1 MKTTLMF
8 LSLAIILLSCNSEK
22 RQNNDVI
29 IGKYLYLTN
38 DGVLHCKQDC
48 VGVILAKD
56 EDGHKVTGM
65 NFIDT
70 LEFTD
75 DKYMSYCTRCFNDAR
90 YEQVQRMIRR
100 NDKDRTMPGVETSSK
115 YELIVNGKTY
125 KISKSNIDK
134 YGWNKYSEFYP
145 NATVRMQD
153 ESKED
158 YDIPLDSIERAISEG
173 LNFYISE

>member
-1 MKTTLMF
+1 M
-8 LSLAIILLSCNSEK
+8 
-22 RQNNDVI
+22 
-29 IGKYLYLTN
+29 YLTN

-100 NDKDRTMPGVETSSK
+100 NDKDRTMPGVS
-115 YELIVNGKTY
+115 L
-125 KISKSNIDK
+125 
-134 YGWNKYSEFYP
+134 P
-145 NATVRMQD
+145 
-153 ESKED
+153 
-158 YDIPLDSIERAISEG
+158 DSIAYE
-173 LNFYISE
+173 Y

>member
-1 MKTTLMF
+1 
-8 LSLAIILLSCNSEK
+8 
-22 RQNNDVI
+22 
-29 IGKYLYLTN
+29 
-38 DGVLHCKQDC
+38 
-48 VGVILAKD
+48 
-56 EDGHKVTGM
+56 
-65 NFIDT
+65 
-70 LEFTD
+70 
-75 DKYMSYCTRCFNDAR
+75 
-90 YEQVQRMIRR
+90 MIRR
-100 NDKDRTMPGVETSSK
+100 NDKDRIMPGVETSSK